1 MKYIISVFLYLIGSI
16 SFLILGTSV
25 IACSFLFKPRQYDK
39 FAKLLCRILLKVFF
53 IRVEVIGSE
62 NVDPNKT
69 YIFMSNHVNIFD
81 VFVLY
86 GYIPNFARGVELDE
100 HFEWPIWGPVIRRFG
115 NIPISQT
122 NTKSA
127 IKSLE
132 RAEEAI
138 RNGTSI
144 IILPE
149 GHRTKND
156 QLLPF
161 MKGPFI
167 LAQKTKADIIPTAMV
182 GAFQI
187 KRVTSWLIRPR
198 KMKFVF
204 GEVIPY
210 DSFKNMT
217 ANELRKNI
225 KNTTQNLIDSHRF
238 SSFLENSN
246 EQNKKI
252 IPQKN

>member
-53 IRVEVIGSE
+53 IRIEVFGSE
-62 NVDPNKT
+62 KIDPNKT

-81 VFVLY
+81 VFVIY

-149 GHRTKND
+149 GHRTKNAE
-156 QLLPF
+156 LLPF

-167 LAQKTKADIIPTAMV
+167 LAQKTKADIVPTAMV

-187 KRVTSWLIRPR
+187 KRVNNWLVRPG

-204 GEVIPY
+204 GDVIPY
-210 DSFKNMT
+210 DSYKGLT
-217 ANELRKNI
+217 ANELRDSI
-225 KNTTQNLIDSHRF
+225 KNLTQDLIDNHR
-238 SSFLENSN
+238 SSSIVKESN
-246 EQNKKI
+246 EHNKKVLF
-252 IPQKN
+252 QKN